1 MKQSMRNITE
11 EEIKNVDLLYKKN
24 VQKLRNYA
32 DLLLWWNKKVNLVS
46 RDVSRETIE
55 EHIRHSLFVSVTDS
69 YKKASQF
76 VDTGTGGGLPGIP
89 LALTSLDKIFVLND
103 IVSKKVFAVNDM
115 IKKLGLAERARGE
128 IKDVQQLNI
137 EEGSVIISKHAFK
150 ADDLYQKVENEELE
164 SIIMLKGVEEAR
176 LEIEKIQGEI
186 EVNIINLDCDNL
198 GGFYEGKGIVEIKRV
213 L

>member
-1 MKQSMRNITE
+1 MKQSIRNITE
-11 EEIKNVDLLYKKN
+11 EEIKNVDLLYRKN
-24 VQKLRNYA
+24 IQKLRNYA
-32 DLLLWWNKKVNLVS
+32 DLLLWWNEKVNLVS

-55 EHIRHSLFVSVTDS
+55 EHIRHSLFVSVTEG

-89 LALTSLDKIFVLND
+89 LALISLDKIFVLND

-128 IKDVQQLNI
+128 IKDIQQLNI
-137 EEGSVIISKHAFK
+137 EEGSVLISKHAFK
-150 ADDLYQKVENEELE
+150 AGDLYQKVENEDWE